1 MQPLADACQCPVV
14 AFDRPGFGLTS
25 RPSVTQGTNP
35 YTLEHAAEAAVQ
47 LCLALGFTKMIFA
60 GHADGAVVGLV
71 AVANLSQHMQ
81 R

>member
-1 MQPLADACQCPVV
+1 MQPLADECQCPVV

-35 YTLEHAAEAAVQ
+35 YTLEYAAEVALQ
-47 LCLALGFTKMIFA
+47 LCPALGFTRIIFA
-60 GHADGAVVGLV
+60 GHADGAVVVLV
-71 AVANLSQHMQ
+71 AGPNLNLHSH